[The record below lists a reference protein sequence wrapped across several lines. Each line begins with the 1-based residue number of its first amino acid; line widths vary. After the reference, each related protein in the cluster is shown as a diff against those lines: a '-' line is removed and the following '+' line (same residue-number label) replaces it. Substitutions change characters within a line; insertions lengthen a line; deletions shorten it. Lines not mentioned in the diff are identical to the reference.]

1 LINLDQVF
9 VAIAEIQENKSFII
23 MPEIFNAKG
32 LKTKEIVRAEILITE
47 NLETIRRKWNNVFG
61 T

>member
-1 LINLDQVF
+1 MRLELDY
-9 VAIAEIQENKSFII
+9 
-23 MPEIFNAKG
+23 AKN